1 MAKGGLIF
9 KREQLAKILSGEKTV
24 TRRYDDSF
32 EVDVDYAARANLNE
46 KACVRVL
53 ITAKYKQQL
62 GAMTLRDARK
72 EGFRSLEAFK
82 KAWKRCYH
90 DWKPESWVWVYE
102 FRVFS
107 CNCGARRL

>member
-9 KREQLAKILSGEKTV
+9 KREQLDKILRGEKTA
-24 TRRYDDSF
+24 TRRYNDSF
-32 EVDVDYAARANLNE
+32 EVDVDYAARASLNE

-62 GAMTLRDARK
+62 GAMTLKDARK
-72 EGFRSLEAFK
+72 EGCRSLEAFK
-82 KAWKRCYH
+82 KTWTSCYH
-90 DWKPESWVWVYE
+90 SWKPESWVWVYE

-107 CNCGARRL
+107 CDCGARRL